1 MRAPFPMPFLLPL
14 ALLVTV
20 LTGCAGGPPEEG
32 DVAPPPS
39 PTPEATETAPP
50 PAQPAS
56 FRFVAPTSCD
66 AILSAD
72 RLERFQGDGLDLLGG
87 PGGRYGTDYFAEP
100 TPEEQVGGI
109 TCVWG
114 DESQPA
120 TTITVSVAPLSAAV
134 RATVV
139 EDLIAQGL
147 NETQVGN
154 AIGFGEVGDEV
165 SAPCVLN
172 VLRTDSWISVIE
184 ALGGEQRFLDA
195 TEIAEEVASLV
206 YVARD

>member
-1 MRAPFPMPFLLPL
+1 MRAAVLVPI
-14 ALLVTV
+14 ALLGAA
-20 LTGCAGGPPEEG
+20 LTGCAGAAPEEG
-32 DVAPPPS
+32 DATPPPS
-39 PTPEATETAPP
+39 PTPLATQTAPP
-50 PAQPAS
+50 VQQPAS
-56 FRFVAPTSCD
+56 LRFVAPTACE
-66 AILSAD
+66 AILVPD
-72 RLERFQGDGLDLLGG
+72 RLERFAGDGLELLGG
-87 PGGRYGTDYFAEP
+87 PGGRYGTEYFAEP
-100 TPEEQVGGI
+100 TPEERVGGI

-120 TTITVSVAPLSAAV
+120 TTITVSVAPLTAAV

-139 EDLIAQGL
+139 NDLLAQGL

-154 AIGFGEVGDEV
+154 AIGFGEIGDEV

-184 ALGGEQRFLDA
+184 ALGGEQRFMEA

-206 YVARD
+206 YVPRD